1 MSVLKTSSIKPLSDF
16 VRNTKAH
23 IEALKASHEPQIL
36 TVNGEA
42 AIVVQDAASY
52 EEMAALADQAR
63 QDARLQSAM
72 EYFRKGGKGIKA
84 DDVFADLE
92 ARFL

>member
-1 MSVLKTSSIKPLSDF
+1 MKTPAIKPLSDF

-23 IEALKASHEPQIL
+23 IDALRASHEPQIL

-63 QDARLQSAM
+63 QDARLRTAL
-72 EYFRKGGKGIKA
+72 EYFRKGGEGIRA
-84 DDVFADLE
+84 EDVFGSLDAKYL
-92 ARFL
+92 

>member
-1 MSVLKTSSIKPLSDF
+1 MKTSAIKPLSDF

-23 IEALKASHEPQIL
+23 IDALRASHEPQIL

-63 QDARLQSAM
+63 QDARLRTAM
-72 EYFRKGGKGIKA
+72 EYFRKGGKGIRA
-84 DDVFADLE
+84 EDVFGSLDAKYL
-92 ARFL
+92 